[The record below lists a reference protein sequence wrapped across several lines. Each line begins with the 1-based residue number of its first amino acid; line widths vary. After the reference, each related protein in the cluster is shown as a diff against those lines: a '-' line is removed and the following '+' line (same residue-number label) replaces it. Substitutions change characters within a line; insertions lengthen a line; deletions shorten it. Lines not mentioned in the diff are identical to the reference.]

1 MGIVDFINK
10 FKSKKESNTYAK
22 MLNGLIPVFSQFGT
36 DIYASD
42 VVQQAINCIVME
54 MKKLIPQH
62 IRENGTDP
70 IPIYDDLQKLLDD
83 PNERMTTSDLIEKT
97 MWQLFL
103 NYNAFLIP
111 TYTTSFD
118 NEGKKIKHYTGLY
131 PIAPIRVEI
140 QQNSLGHLFYYFKFI
155 NDYECTLAFEDVIHL
170 KYRYSVNEF
179 MGGNE
184 YGQPDN
190 AALLKTLE
198 LNNILL
204 QGVGKA
210 LKSSFAINGIVKY
223 NTLMDEGKTKKALED
238 LEKHLKANESGFL
251 PMDIKGEFIPLQN
264 KIQLVDAETLKF
276 IDEKILRHFGVSLP
290 ILTGDYTKAQYE
302 AFYQKTLE
310 PLIISMG
317 QEFTKKLFSP
327 REKSFGNKV
336 KFYPHELIFMDTSQ
350 KIELFDILVDSAA
363 CYKNEM
369 RVAFGMKPLPE
380 LAGQIAESSNKT
392 NAENN
397 KQDDEKSP
405 DKTGNEEDKPDD
417 SQSDTEDDTQSDNG
431 NDNNGGDDNAKE

>member
-10 FKSKKESNTYAK
+10 FKSNKQSKTYAK

-62 IRENGTDP
+62 IRENGNDP
-70 IPIYDDLQKLLDD
+70 IPVNDSLQRLLEE
-83 PNERMTTSDLIEKT
+83 PNERMTTSDFIEKT
-97 MWQLFL
+97 FWQLFL
-103 NYNAFLIP
+103 NYNAFIIP

-118 NEGKKIKHYTGLY
+118 SEGKKIKNYTGLY

-140 QQNSLGHLFYYFKFI
+140 QQNSLGHLFYYFRFI
-155 NDYECTLAFEDVIHL
+155 NDYECTLAFEDVIHI

-184 YGQPDN
+184 QGQPDN

-223 NTLMDEGKTKKALED
+223 NTLMDEGKTENAIQE
-238 LEKHLKANESGFL
+238 LEKRLKNNDSGFL
-251 PMDIKGEFIPLQN
+251 PLDIKGEFIPLQN
-264 KIQLVDAETLKF
+264 KIQLVDDKTLKF

-310 PLIISMG
+310 PLIISIG
-317 QEFTKKLFSP
+317 QEFTKKLFTT
-327 REKSFGNKV
+327 REKSFGNKI
-336 KFYPHELIFMDTSQ
+336 KFYPHELIFMNTEQ
-350 KIELFDILVDSAA
+350 KINLFDILVDTAS
-363 CYKNEM
+363 CYQNEL
-369 RVAFGMKPLPE
+369 RVAFGMRPLPE
-380 LAGQIAESSNKT
+380 LAGNIAMSSNKN
-392 NAENN
+392 NAVNN
-397 KQDDEKSP
+397 D
-405 DKTGNEEDKPDD
+405 TGNNLDDKNN
-417 SQSDTEDDTQSDNG
+417 NG
-431 NDNNGGDDNAKE
+431 NVNDGGDDNAEE